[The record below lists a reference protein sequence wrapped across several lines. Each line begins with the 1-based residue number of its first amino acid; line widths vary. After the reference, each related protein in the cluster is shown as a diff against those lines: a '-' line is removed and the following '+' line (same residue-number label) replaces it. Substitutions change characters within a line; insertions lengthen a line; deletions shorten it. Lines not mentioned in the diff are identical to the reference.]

1 MSTSFSFRCTVTA
14 NFWVISMPSFPF
26 PPGTSQ
32 SKWYKRFAS
41 MISREAIPKFRPGQ
55 ILRPEPNGIMYP
67 STSQSA
73 VLRCG
78 RNSGPGGCSRRVS
91 LMTAFR

>member
-1 MSTSFSFRCTVTA
+1 MSTSFSFRCTVTP
-14 NFWVISMPSFPF
+14 NFSATSMPSFSFF

-32 SKWYKRFAS
+32 SKWYKRFTS
-41 MISREAIPKFRPGQ
+41 MISSEAIPKLSLGQ
-55 ILRPEPNGIMYP
+55 ILHPDPNGIMYP
-67 STSQSA
+67 STLQSA

-91 LMTAFR
+91 LIT